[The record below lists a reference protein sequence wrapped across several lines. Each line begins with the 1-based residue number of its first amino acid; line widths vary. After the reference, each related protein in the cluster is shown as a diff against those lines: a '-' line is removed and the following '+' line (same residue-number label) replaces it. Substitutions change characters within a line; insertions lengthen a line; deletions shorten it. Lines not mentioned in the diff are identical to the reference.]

1 MKITISFDDK
11 EVMSFDILVLLI
23 IIMAYCFY
31 LAVRFFYNIN
41 SKNLIMQNSNI
52 KEEEDEVHVEE
63 MKISEKND
71 NNENNIVTEKSNKE
85 INGKTSR
92 TEEEKKTLEKERI
105 EKQNAQKLILQKK
118 EEEWMVIR
126 NGKQQVK
133 KLNKNY

>member
-1 MKITISFDDK
+1 MTITS
-11 EVMSFDILVLLI
+11 
-23 IIMAYCFY
+23 
-31 LAVRFFYNIN
+31 
-41 SKNLIMQNSNI
+41 
-52 KEEEDEVHVEE
+52 
-63 MKISEKND
+63 
-71 NNENNIVTEKSNKE
+71 NNIETEKSNKE